1 MNKKREAIAWLTT
14 LLISL
19 ITSVVMVQVATR
31 LAFAATDKL
40 DLAVAA
46 VRRSSADYGPDDSQ
60 PLLASL
66 KRELVSEADQE
77 NELLRRVNAE
87 RSNLVLPGAGSNNL
101 LAALLATPPPLPTQ
115 LITVAPSAT
124 LPPSQTS
131 VVVNTARS
139 SPSAAP
145 PITVTNTWT
154 ATVTSL
160 PTRSPAP
167 TLISAATQPATLTP
181 LATTSPTLTTTQ
193 TITASVTS
201 EVSTKTATPPL
212 ATTSLNATAI
222 TSITNTKS
230 ATATATIPNTPTQT
244 ATATVTAIW
253 TVTSAI
259 PTPVTPLPIPAGGLR
274 INFQP
279 PGVEVPAGYLPDF
292 GEPFGQQSGGYLF
305 GWNTVNKNTFDRD
318 RVADQR
324 YDTVMFM
331 QTEGDFKWE
340 LAVPNGR
347 YTVLIVVGD
356 VCCTDSKYRLNVE
369 DKLVVKGQSTDR
381 DHWIK
386 GQAVVEVKDG
396 RLTVSNA
403 PSAENNKI
411 NFIEIYLGEVSI
423 TAEPTL
429 AGVPTLTHTPSPSP
443 QPSATLKPTT
453 VNSDQP
459 LTSTP
464 NSAVP

>member
-31 LAFAATDKL
+31 LAFASTDKL
-40 DLAVAA
+40 DLAVAS

-66 KRELVSEADQE
+66 KRELISEADHE
-77 NELLRRVNAE
+77 NELLRRANAE
-87 RSNLVLPGAGSNNL
+87 RSNLVLPGIGANNL
-101 LAALLATPPPLPTQ
+101 LAALLATPTTLPTQ
-115 LITVAPSAT
+115 LITAAPSPT
-124 LPPSQTS
+124 LPPTQTS
-131 VVVNTARS
+131 AVANTPRS
-139 SPSAAP
+139 SPSLAP

-160 PTRSPAP
+160 PTRSPGP
-167 TLISAATQPATLTP
+167 TLISAATQ
-181 LATTSPTLTTTQ
+181 LATFTSAVTANPTLTTTQ

-201 EVSTKTATPPL
+201 EISTKTATATL

-222 TSITNTKS
+222 TSVTNTKS

-244 ATATVTAIW
+244 TTATATWTA
-253 TVTSAI
+253 TATLRPI
-259 PTPVTPLPIPAGGLR
+259 PTGGLR

-279 PGVEVPAGYLPDF
+279 PGVAVPAGYLPDF
-292 GEPFGQQSGGYLF
+292 GEPFGQQGDGYLF

-318 RVADQR
+318 LVTDQR
-324 YDTVMFM
+324 YDTVTFM

-340 LAVPNGR
+340 LAVSNGR
-347 YTVLIVVGD
+347 YTVLIVAGD
-356 VCCTDSKYRLNVE
+356 ACCTDSKYRLNVE
-369 DKLVVKGQSTDR
+369 DKLVVKGQATDS

-411 NFIEIYLGEVSI
+411 NFIEIYPGEVSI

-429 AGVPTLTHTPSPSP
+429 TGVPTLTRTPSPP
-443 QPSATLKPTT
+443 LQPSATLKPTT
-453 VNSDQP
+453 VNSDQL
-459 LTSTP
+459 LTGTP
-464 NSAVP
+464 NSAGP